1 MASHQAAGRAVEA
14 GYKNVSVLADGFKGW
29 KDAGKPVTQPK

>member
-14 GYKNVSVLADGFKGW
+14 GYKNVSVMADGLMGW
-29 KDAGKPVTQPK
+29 KAAGEPVAHPS